1 MVTLPLGMCFIRVG
15 FVGGTTTGGTSSC
28 SKTTELE
35 SGFAGTG
42 AADAVGAGL
51 ADELAEGTTCMV
63 LFEGVTVG
71 GRAWLGG
78 TGPVGSGV
86 E

>member
-51 ADELAEGTTCMV
+51 ADELAEGTTCRA
-63 LFEGVTVG
+63 LFEGVTVS
-71 GRAWLGG
+71 GRSQSRE
-78 TGPVGSGV
+78 TGLVGSGV